1 MRAYEDFTEGLE
13 IDLGSYSVT
22 REEVIEFATEFDP
35 QPFHLDEE
43 AAKATMLGG
52 LSASGWHTCSM
63 MMKMMA
69 DGYLL
74 DSTSQGSPGVDF
86 VKWRKPVRPGDTLYG
101 KARVLSARLSAK
113 RPTLGIIKIATDL
126 ANQDREIV
134 LESEYTLLVLTRD
147 GAREAGIPVEKATG
161 QGKSGREASGGGA
174 TA

>member
-1 MRAYEDFTEGLE
+1 MRAYEDFTEGLV
-13 IDLGSYSVT
+13 IDLGRYAVT
-22 REEVIEFATEFDP
+22 KDEVVEFAREFDP

-63 MMKMMA
+63 MMRMMA

-86 VKWRKPVRPGDTLYG
+86 VRWTKPVRAGDTLHG
-101 KARVLSARLSAK
+101 RARVICARLSAK

-126 ANQDREIV
+126 VNQQQETV

-147 GAREAGIPVEKATG
+147 GARQAGMPLQTETG
-161 QGKSGREASGGGA
+161 PSGRDASA
-174 TA
+174 